1 MCSERKRALLDF
13 KRHVTRHNSPL
24 SHQSV
29 QFLQKDNPM
38 FIKQIARV
46 VGVCALL
53 SAMCAHA
60 QFAKPEDAIKY
71 RKATMTIINTHFSRI
86 AAMAQGKIPFD
97 AKVAQDNEEVFAT
110 VSKLPWS
117 AFGEGTDKGDTKAK
131 AEIWSDQAKFKAAQD
146 KFLAESLKL
155 NAAAK
160 TGKLDDLN
168 VAFKGVGA
176 ACKGCHDGFKDK

>member
-1 MCSERKRALLDF
+1 
-13 KRHVTRHNSPL
+13 V
-24 SHQSV
+24 
-29 QFLQKDNPM
+29 
-38 FIKQIARV
+38 FIKQITRV
-46 VGVCALL
+46 LGVCALL
-53 SAMCAHA
+53 SAICAHA

-71 RKATMTIINTHFSRI
+71 RKAAMTIMNTHFGRI

-131 AEIWSDQAKFKAAQD
+131 GEVWSDAAKFKAAQD
-146 KFLAESLKL
+146 KLLSEALKL
-155 NAAAK
+155 NAAVK

-168 VAFKGVGA
+168 VAFKGVGG
-176 ACKGCHDGFKDK
+176 ACKGCHDNFKDK